1 MIAVSASSESP
12 INRTTD
18 HISTQLSGG
27 ETTRAAEKKSSRAG
41 GEQQQDAPSVCS
53 TCLRCRHPLVC
64 DGGTIF
70 SWKLDDEV
78 QAGLVSHLGGTIP
91 TSGGDETKRP
101 TRHRISLSLS
111 IAFINSGAM
120 RKKGDVFIFRTQ
132 DFQKQANLT

>member
-1 MIAVSASSESP
+1 MMPVSASSESP

-18 HISTQLSGG
+18 HITTQQSGG

-53 TCLRCRHPLVC
+53 TCLRRRHPLVC
-64 DGGTIF
+64 DAGTIF

-111 IAFINSGAM
+111 IAFIIGGAM
-120 RKKGDVFIFRTQ
+120 RKKEDVCIFRTR

>member
-1 MIAVSASSESP
+1 MPVSASSESP

-18 HISTQLSGG
+18 HITTQQSGG

-41 GEQQQDAPSVCS
+41 EQQQDAPSVCS
-53 TCLRCRHPLVC
+53 TCLRRRHPLVC
-64 DGGTIF
+64 DAGTIF

-111 IAFINSGAM
+111 IAFIIGGAM
-120 RKKGDVFIFRTQ
+120 RKKEDVCIFRTR